1 METRDIQG
9 ARKTYCANLRQA
21 SFTKAEIPVVE
32 LYFPFPML
40 GSALAFDR
48 LVTSL
53 QGVNIT
59 YVAAGEAPLVRVPD
73 VLTQKLHD
81 TSPELK
87 RPTPLLWIN
96 WAGSTPGAREL
107 LGH

>member
-1 METRDIQG
+1 
-9 ARKTYCANLRQA
+9 
-21 SFTKAEIPVVE
+21 
-32 LYFPFPML
+32 ML